1 MIRLYVGN
9 LPSSASEEAV
19 RALFAEY
26 GAVQTVS
33 LVNDRQTG
41 TPRGFGFVEMS
52 SGDAA
57 KAMQGLNGKDFDGR
71 PMKVNEAQGRDRG
84 GNTHSHR

>member
-1 MIRLYVGN
+1 MIKLYVGN

-26 GAVQTVS
+26 GTVQTLS
-33 LVNDRQTG
+33 MVNDRQTG

-52 SGDAA
+52 TDDAA
-57 KAMQGLNGKDFDGR
+57 KAMEGLNGKDFDGR
-71 PMKVNEAQGRDRG
+71 GAGPGPWRQHPQPPLELCCA
-84 GNTHSHR
+84 

>member
-1 MIRLYVGN
+1 MIKLYVGN
-9 LPSSASEEAV
+9 LPSSASEESV

-26 GAVQTVS
+26 GTVQTLS

-57 KAMQGLNGKDFDGR
+57 KAMHGLNGKDFDGR
-71 PMKVNEAQGRDRG
+71 PIKVNEAEGRDSG